1 MEFMANNSW
10 RKNLYIM
17 FVAELVVMTGFSF
30 VTPFIPLYVQQIGN
44 FSQNQ
49 AAFWSGISISCV
61 GIGLFVSAPI
71 WGILADRMGR
81 KPMVLRSMLGG
92 AVIIALEG
100 LAPNIYIFIG
110 LRIIQGLLTGTIA
123 AASALVTSSSPR
135 DKTGFALGLL
145 MVAVYC
151 GNTVGPSIGGF
162 LAHIFGYR
170 NTFFI
175 TAGMLL
181 IGGLLVQFL
190 VKENFQPS
198 ARKAS
203 FSGMWRLAATGT
215 VLPLL
220 ITTCLI
226 YMATQ
231 TAQPIVALY
240 MAQLGSAN
248 TAAVSSGLA
257 FALMGLIA
265 AISSIVSGRLIGRIS
280 PRKILIVAS
289 LGAGIM
295 YILPIFAAN
304 TTQLVIFVGLLGLL
318 QGSVVTSTTSLIG
331 ISVPI
336 IQQGMAYGLSQSANA
351 LGITLGPIIGGSAAQ
366 LMNLRYIFGL
376 SAGIFLITGLLAS
389 KFVVYQTPREGITS
403 EPTSNKVPV
412 PKS

>member
-1 MEFMANNSW
+1 MANNSW
-10 RKNLYIM
+10 RKNLYII

-44 FSQNQ
+44 FNDAQ

-71 WGILADRMGR
+71 WGVLADRMGR

-100 LAPNIYIFIG
+100 LAPNVYIFVG
-110 LRIIQGLLTGTIA
+110 LRIIQGMLTGTIA

-135 DKTGFALGLL
+135 DKTGFVLGLL

-162 LAHIFGYR
+162 FAHVFGYR

-181 IGGLLVQFL
+181 IGGLMVQFL
-190 VKENFQPS
+190 VKETFQPP
-198 ARKAS
+198 AQKAS
-203 FSGMWRLAATGT
+203 FGGMWRLAATRT

-220 ITTCLI
+220 TTTCLI

-240 MAQLGSAN
+240 MAQLGSKE
-248 TAAVSSGLA
+248 TAAVSTGLA

-265 AISSIVSGRLIGRIS
+265 AFSSVVSGRLIGRFS

-289 LGAGIM
+289 LGAGLM

-304 TTQLVIFVGLLGLL
+304 TAQLVIFVGLLGLL
-318 QGSVVTSTTSLIG
+318 QGGVVTSTTSLIG

-336 IQQGMAYGLSQSANA
+336 AQQGMAYGLSQSANA

-366 LMNLRYIFGL
+366 LISLRYIFGL
-376 SAGIFLITGLLAS
+376 SAALFLITGLMAS
-389 KFVVYQTPREGITS
+389 KFVVYPA
-403 EPTSNKVPV
+403 
-412 PKS
+412 PKEVVQATR

>member
-1 MEFMANNSW
+1 MANNSW
-10 RKNLYIM
+10 RKNLYII

-44 FSQNQ
+44 FNETQ

-71 WGILADRMGR
+71 WGVLADRMGR

-100 LAPNIYIFIG
+100 LAPNVYIFIG
-110 LRIIQGLLTGTIA
+110 LRIIQGMLTGTIA

-135 DKTGFALGLL
+135 NKTGFVLGLL

-162 LAHIFGYR
+162 LAQVFGYR

-181 IGGLLVQFL
+181 IGGLMVQFL
-190 VKENFQPS
+190 VKETFQAPTQ
-198 ARKAS
+198 KAS
-203 FSGMWRLAATGT
+203 LGGMWRLAATRT

-240 MAQLGSAN
+240 MAQLGSEE
-248 TAAVSSGLA
+248 TAAVSTGLA

-265 AISSIVSGRLIGRIS
+265 AFSSVVSGRLIGRVS
-280 PRKILIVAS
+280 PKKILIAAS
-289 LGAGIM
+289 LGAGLM
-295 YILPIFAAN
+295 YILPIFAGS

-318 QGSVVTSTTSLIG
+318 QGGVVTSTTSLIG

-336 IQQGMAYGLSQSANA
+336 AQQGMAYGLSQSANA

-366 LMNLRYIFGL
+366 VISLRYIFGL
-376 SAGIFLITGLLAS
+376 SAALFLITGAMAA
-389 KFVVYQTPREGITS
+389 KFVVHR
-403 EPTSNKVPV
+403 V
-412 PKS
+412 PKEVAKATG